1 MSTRKQLLSD
11 SGSDSEDFDEDSFTL
26 VKGYNQ
32 RIRAI
37 YTYRLKEKVL
47 EALAFHTSRQ
57 QLKRERMMEA
67 EQFRR
72 ESLLIRAY
80 EMLNF
85 NSQIVSRLDIYRRRV
100 AFYKLLEACRK
111 QKSIRHFQTCLLF
124 KKMSTIFKVIRWDNF
139 QERRRKRTLRGTLS
153 QLKIAINLQSE

>member
-47 EALAFHTSRQ
+47 EALAF
-57 QLKRERMMEA
+57 LV
-67 EQFRR
+67 
-72 ESLLIRAY
+72 IC
-80 EMLNF
+80 N
-85 NSQIVSRLDIYRRRV
+85 D
-100 AFYKLLEACRK
+100 
-111 QKSIRHFQTCLLF
+111 KSKYLT
-124 KKMSTIFKVIRWDNF
+124 
-139 QERRRKRTLRGTLS
+139 
-153 QLKIAINLQSE
+153 